1 MKQKIRDSVAKSM
14 SKIQSCITQKE
25 QALKTYKDVSKKTA
39 TAISKV
45 KEPNASSASVML
57 TSAQGLASKTKQN
70 SIHFPKTVIS
80 QPKPVPDTT
89 VPKASIHLSNQAF
102 GK

>member
-45 KEPNASSASVML
+45 KEPSSSASVML
-57 TSAQGLASKTKQN
+57 TSAQGLASKTKLN

-80 QPKPVPDTT
+80 KPKPVADTT
-89 VPKASIHLSNQAF
+89 IPKASIQLGKLAF